1 MDGCKG
7 AFTGAFRF
15 RKPASVRITMIAIR
29 RTIASVAI
37 LLPFL
42 GFPAIIAATKMRGL
56 SKGD

>member
-1 MDGCKG
+1 
-7 AFTGAFRF
+7 
-15 RKPASVRITMIAIR
+15 VRITIIAIR

-42 GFPAIIAATKMRGL
+42 GLPAIIAATKMRGL